1 MDAVVEQDH
10 RIRDVLLE
18 PLPGQQ
24 ALAALARDHGGDALV
39 LQPPEQPPQLRPE
52 DGVVLQAGKQ
62 RLDGVE
68 DDALGAHRPNRVI
81 EPDEQPFEVVLARFL
96 DLAAF
101 HAHVVDGE
109 LLRLDQLREV
119 EAERRDVAG
128 NLLGVLLERHEHA
141 GLVELDGAVH
151 QKGEG
156 QQRLAGSGPAADERR
171 PAFRQPAARDL
182 VEATDSGERF
192 RQFAT
197 ARWVGQGGSAG
208 WLLLSGGHVVEAQAQ
223 MGPSRVHAKGHD
235 CGRLENGGAATSSGI
250 SPRI

>member
-1 MDAVVEQDH
+1 MVGAAVLDHAQAARRDLIVDAVVEQDH

-18 PLPGQQ
+18 PLPGQG
-24 ALAALARDHGGDALV
+24 AVAALARDHGGDALV
-39 LQPPEQPPQLRPE
+39 LQPSEQPSQFRPE

-62 RLDGVE
+62 RFDGVE

-101 HAHVVDGE
+101 HAHVVDRE
-109 LLRLDQLREV
+109 LLRLDQLRQV

-141 GLVELDGAVH
+141 GLVELEGAVH

-156 QQRLAGSGPAADERR
+156 QQRLAGSRPAADERR

-182 VEATDSGERF
+182 VQATDSGQGF

-197 ARWVGQGGSAG
+197 
-208 WLLLSGGHVVEAQAQ
+208 
-223 MGPSRVHAKGHD
+223 
-235 CGRLENGGAATSSGI
+235 GAAGPTGLAGGCSGVFTSSGQAQGV
-250 SPRI
+250 SGREPFAPTVTG